1 MRAPAA
7 VLFDVDGVLLDT
19 GDLFRQVW
27 SCWAVGHGLDPQRV
41 LARTAG
47 RRTADV
53 LAEVTPHLDPTV
65 ERQALDA
72 LTRQRMVEVRPVP
85 GAAPLLRACRHL
97 PWAIV
102 TSGSRWFVG
111 ECFRAAGLPLPA
123 VAVYDEDVQD
133 GKPSP
138 EGYLHAA
145 RRLGVAPEHCVVVE
159 DAPDGVRAA
168 KDAGCTVF
176 AVTTT
181 HTPAQLAVADA
192 CAPTLAVVR
201 ELLWTARDEEAM
213 DD

>member
-27 SCWAVGHGLDPQRV
+27 RGWALGHGLDPDLV

-53 LAEVTPHLDPTV
+53 LGEVAPHLDPAV
-65 ERQALDA
+65 ERRALDA
-72 LTRQRMVEVRPVP
+72 LTRQRMAGVRPVA
-85 GAAPLLRACRHL
+85 GAGALVRACQRV

-111 ECFRAAGLPLPA
+111 ECFRSTGLPLPT
-123 VAVYDEDVQD
+123 VAVYDEDVRH
-133 GKPSP
+133 GKPAP
-138 EGYLHAA
+138 EGYLAA
-145 RRLGVAPEHCVVVE
+145 TRRLGTPPDRCVVVE

-168 KDAGCTVF
+168 KAAGCVVL

-181 HTPAQLAVADA
+181 HPPARLAQADA
-192 CAPTLAVVR
+192 CLPNLAAVR
-201 ELLWTARDEEAM
+201 DLLWTAWEGKPT

>member
-19 GDLFRQVW
+19 GDLFRGVW
-27 SCWAVGHGLDPQRV
+27 SRWAAGHGLDPGRV
-41 LARTAG
+41 LARTSG

-53 LAEVTPHLDPTV
+53 LDEVAPHLDPAV

-72 LTRQRMVEVRPVP
+72 LTRERMAEVRPVS
-85 GAAPLLRACRHL
+85 GAAPLLRACRRL

-111 ECFRAAGLPLPA
+111 ECFRSTGLPLPA
-123 VAVYDEDVQD
+123 VAVYDEDVRH
-133 GKPSP
+133 GKPAP
-138 EGYLHAA
+138 EGYVTAA
-145 RRLGVAPEHCVVVE
+145 RRLGVTPDRCVVIE

-168 KDAGCTVF
+168 KSAGCAVF

-181 HTPAQLAVADA
+181 HTPAQLAEADA
-192 CAPTLAVVR
+192 CAPTLAAVR
-201 ELLWTARDEEAM
+201 DLLWRARDEGV
-213 DD
+213 DR